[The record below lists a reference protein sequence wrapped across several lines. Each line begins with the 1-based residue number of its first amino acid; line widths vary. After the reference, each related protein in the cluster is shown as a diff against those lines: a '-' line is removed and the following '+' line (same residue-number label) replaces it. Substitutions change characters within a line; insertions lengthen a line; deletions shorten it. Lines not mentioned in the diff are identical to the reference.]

1 MKKILFAIVS
11 IFALAACVKEE
22 LPQSQQQIADGDKVT
37 LTFGVKVPEA
47 GSATRAMGDDNEEIS
62 RLDVIVFDNAGY
74 FVDAV
79 QATAV
84 ATDDVP
90 YDSETKTFKVS
101 LNSASRE
108 RRIHFVANA
117 DPAQI
122 AAIKGHEDAAISS
135 LVVSGTTDAYWQRM
149 VYGGIG
155 VDSDDFTAPADF
167 FGKDTRVIPLVRN
180 YAKITVTDSNA
191 TDAFELTGYKV
202 FNTRS
207 QGSVAAYDE
216 KVGQFVDFSKAPAEG
231 SGKLFAAKNYSEL
244 SNYTPLEKGELT
256 SSAAYTP
263 DPTYVRETSKNSPY
277 IIIKGNYTENGQTT
291 ECYYKLDF
299 ILDGVGGKA
308 NILRNFQ
315 YNFVINAVTKKGT
328 DEETAKNQTSGENGL
343 SFDAGTQSLLNIS
356 DGVGQ
361 LFVNATTVVLV
372 DGKPYDLKYK
382 YIPAITSPN
391 TTGNNQVTL
400 TGFSGGKVINT
411 YTPTTTEGIA
421 TVDGWSTITITPN
434 ALPTAGFETQEVVL
448 STPSGLART
457 VKFILMQPYA
467 MTVNAY
473 DGVEKDEEVDAALNE
488 DVWVDVAIPNNV
500 DASLFPL
507 EFVFETEKNSL
518 SPNASANTMPVRT
531 GESIIPGSDAEAN
544 TFGFVYT
551 LTKSAYDTCTTDAN
565 GNKVFTA
572 KFKTSKA
579 ANATKVYVYNPY
591 FALGNDRFRNP
602 SANYT
607 YDIEAVLGA
616 NAAVYGA
623 GQEVTLDITLPE
635 APAGVNVS
643 VETTGFSS
651 MQTRATGTYTT
662 NENGQ
667 VQLKMTTEA
676 WAGTRSVTVSCA
688 SQQPI
693 DNGWDNITYNAK
705 TVSVTPNKLYIP
717 EGSLKATTP
726 VSTGAVSVKVGSTT
740 ASETITFK
748 ADGTNNA
755 ATVTLAGLSE
765 NSAATMTLSYTNN
778 GATSTA
784 TTTVGAAM
792 SKETNDIR
800 FITRKDNQI
809 TVALNGN
816 AKSYYGEGHNVT
828 ATITIPDAST
838 LTLSV
843 DQIVSNYVTLTG
855 FEYITDNGYTSTT
868 NTSGSLVITLNLT
881 TSNWSGTNYTRSV
894 NVAALPSVTNET
906 EEITWTEGE
915 GDGSA
920 TVNTLY
926 IPAGNIIWESVGSNS
941 YNISLFR
948 TGSNSAIK
956 SNIARG
962 GSAGSNSSAITI
974 EKQANLSETEKLYLV
989 YTGRKSSDNRYTTAN
1004 SAITAKQAVEGTG
1017 STMKWTSN
1025 NTKPSY

>member
-1 MKKILFAIVS
+1 MIMKKILFAIVS

-22 LPQSQQQIADGDKVT
+22 LPQPQQQIADGDKVT

-84 ATDDVP
+84 ATDVP
-90 YDSETKTFKVS
+90 YDSDTKTFKVS

-155 VDSDDFTAPADF
+155 VDNASENYVAPTNF

-180 YAKITVTDSNA
+180 YAKITVTDSNED
-191 TDAFELTGYKV
+191 DAFELTGYKV

-231 SGKLFAAKNYSEL
+231 SGKLFAAKSYSEL

-256 SSAAYTP
+256 SSAAYTTN
-263 DPTYVRETSKNSPY
+263 PTYVRETSKNSPY
-277 IIIKGNYTENGQTT
+277 IIIQGTYAGETV
-291 ECYYKLDF
+291 YYKLDF

-308 NILRNFQ
+308 NILRNFE

-328 DEETAKNQTSGENGL
+328 DETTAMNQTSGENGL

-372 DGKPYDLKYK
+372 DNKPYDLKYK

-391 TTGNNQVTL
+391 ATGNNQVTL

-411 YTPTTTEGIA
+411 YTPTTTSGIA
-421 TVDGWSTITITPN
+421 TVDGWSTITITPK

-473 DGVEKDEEVDAALNE
+473 DGVEKDEEVPAALDK
-488 DVWVDVAIPNNV
+488 DVWIDVAIPNNV

-551 LTKSAYDTCTTDAN
+551 LTKSAYDACTTDAN

-591 FALGNDRFRNP
+591 FALGSDDFENSKDEKTLP
-602 SANYT
+602 ISVT
-607 YDIEAVLGA
+607 LSV
-616 NAAVYGA
+616 NASYYGA
-623 GQEVTLDITLPE
+623 GQTATATISLEGAPEGTAVDVEINGFTVTGVTEGSEVSTK
-635 APAGVNVS
+635 AVS
-643 VETTGFSS
+643 GKY
-651 MQTRATGTYTT
+651 ATDASGKI
-662 NENGQ
+662 
-667 VQLKMTTEA
+667 VLQLSTDS
-676 WAGTRSVTVSCA
+676 WAGTRSVTARREGTIETDTAIV
-688 SQQPI
+688 
-693 DNGWDNITYNAK
+693 TY
-705 TVSVTPNKLYIP
+705 TEGYQSVTENKLYIP
-717 EGSLKATTP
+717 AGSLSAANSSNKPSTTKE
-726 VSTGAVSVKVGSTT
+726 VTVKVGNTT
-740 ASETITFK
+740 ANEKIKFDYSNNQNSGIALSIPNL
-748 ADGTNNA
+748 ADNGSTS
-755 ATVTLAGLSE
+755 VTL
-765 NSAATMTLSYTNN
+765 TYTSSSK
-778 GATSTA
+778 TYTA
-784 TTTVGAAM
+784 TTTVADAM
-792 SKETNDIR
+792 SETPNTINFVAPITNLDLSNDTVSGLGSSNWTVSVYSDDTYSTQSRLGSQSNIKNNSKLNDI
-800 FITRKDNQI
+800 D
-809 TVALNGN
+809 
-816 AKSYYGEGHNVT
+816 
-828 ATITIPDAST
+828 
-838 LTLSV
+838 
-843 DQIVSNYVTLTG
+843 VSGKGL
-855 FEYITDNGYTSTT
+855 
-868 NTSGSLVITLNLT
+868 
-881 TSNWSGTNYTRSV
+881 
-894 NVAALPSVTNET
+894 
-906 EEITWTEGE
+906 TEGTVIYFRATRNNE
-915 GDGSA
+915 YRYFNA
-920 TVNTLY
+920 TVKDINDK
-926 IPAGNIIWESVGSNS
+926 
-941 YNISLFR
+941 SLPLEF
-948 TGSNSAIK
+948 T
-956 SNIARG
+956 
-962 GSAGSNSSAITI
+962 
-974 EKQANLSETEKLYLV
+974 
-989 YTGRKSSDNRYTTAN
+989 
-1004 SAITAKQAVEGTG
+1004 
-1017 STMKWTSN
+1017 
-1025 NTKPSY
+1025 

>member
-47 GSATRAMGDDNEEIS
+47 GSATRAMGNEKIS

-79 QATAV
+79 QATEV
-84 ATDDVP
+84 DTEVP
-90 YDSETKTFKVS
+90 YDSNIKTFKVS

-155 VDSDDFTAPADF
+155 VDSDDFTAPDDF
-167 FGKDTRVIPLVRN
+167 FGKDDRVIPLVRN
-180 YAKITVTDSNA
+180 YAKITVTDNNA

-216 KVGQFVDFSKAPAEG
+216 KVGQFVDFSKE
-231 SGKLFAAKNYSEL
+231 STVQNKLFAAKSYSEL

-256 SSAAYTP
+256 SSSYTT

-277 IIIKGNYTENGQTT
+277 IIIQGKYDGDEV
-291 ECYYKLDF
+291 YYKLDF

-308 NILRNFQ
+308 NILRNFE

-328 DEETAKNQTSGENGL
+328 DETTAMNQTSGENGL

-372 DGKPYDLKYK
+372 DSKPYDLKYK

-391 TTGNNQVTL
+391 TTGNDQITL

-421 TVDGWSTITITPN
+421 TVDGWSTITITPK
-434 ALPTAGFETQEVVL
+434 ALPTAGFETQDVVL
-448 STPSGLART
+448 STQSGLART

-473 DGVEKDEEVDAALNE
+473 DGGNTTINKEDKEVEAALNE

-507 EFVFETEKNSL
+507 EFVFETVKNSL
-518 SPNASANTMPVRT
+518 SPNAAANTMPVST

-551 LTKSAYDTCTTDAN
+551 LTKSAYDACATDAN

-591 FALGNDRFRNP
+591 FALGSDDFENSEPEYVKSISFSLRGSNLNGSNRAVTVTSTSGNWPQTFTLNSNG
-602 SANYT
+602 SATNYGPI
-607 YDIEAVLGA
+607 DISQYNLTDSS
-616 NAAVYGA
+616 
-623 GQEVTLDITLPE
+623 EVTIS
-635 APAGVNVS
+635 GSYN
-643 VETTGFSS
+643 
-651 MQTRATGTYTT
+651 RRGTNY
-662 NENGQ
+662 
-667 VQLKMTTEA
+667 
-676 WAGTRSVTVSCA
+676 SC
-688 SQQPI
+688 S
-693 DNGWDNITYNAK
+693 Y
-705 TVSVTPNKLYIP
+705 
-717 EGSLKATTP
+717 
-726 VSTGAVSVKVGSTT
+726 STT
-740 ASETITFK
+740 IGE
-748 ADGTNNA
+748 
-755 ATVTLAGLSE
+755 L
-765 NSAATMTLSYTNN
+765 N
-778 GATSTA
+778 GA
-784 TTTVGAAM
+784 
-792 SKETNDIR
+792 E
-800 FITRKDNQI
+800 
-809 TVALNGN
+809 
-816 AKSYYGEGHNVT
+816 
-828 ATITIPDAST
+828 
-838 LTLSV
+838 
-843 DQIVSNYVTLTG
+843 
-855 FEYITDNGYTSTT
+855 
-868 NTSGSLVITLNLT
+868 ITLNF
-881 TSNWSGTNYTRSV
+881 
-894 NVAALPSVTNET
+894 
-906 EEITWTEGE
+906 
-915 GDGSA
+915 
-920 TVNTLY
+920 
-926 IPAGNIIWESVGSNS
+926 ES
-941 YNISLFR
+941 
-948 TGSNSAIK
+948 
-956 SNIARG
+956 
-962 GSAGSNSSAITI
+962 
-974 EKQANLSETEKLYLV
+974 E
-989 YTGRKSSDNRYTTAN
+989 
-1004 SAITAKQAVEGTG
+1004 
-1017 STMKWTSN
+1017 
-1025 NTKPSY
+1025 

>member
-47 GSATRAMGDDNEEIS
+47 GSATRAMGNEKIS

-84 ATDDVP
+84 DTDVP
-90 YDSETKTFKVS
+90 YDSATKTFKVS

-122 AAIKGHEDAAISS
+122 EAIKGHEDAAISS

-155 VDSDDFTAPADF
+155 VDSDDFTAPDDF
-167 FGKDTRVIPLVRN
+167 FGKDDRVIPLVRN

-216 KVGQFVDFSKAPAEG
+216 KVGQFVDFSKESTVQNKP
-231 SGKLFAAKNYSEL
+231 FAAKSYSEL

-256 SSAAYTP
+256 SSSAYTTA
-263 DPTYVRETSKNSPY
+263 PTYVRETSKNSPY
-277 IIIKGNYTENGQTT
+277 IIIQGTYAGETV
-291 ECYYKLDF
+291 YYKLDF

-308 NILRNFQ
+308 NILRNFE
-315 YNFVINAVTKKGT
+315 YNFVIKAVTKKGT
-328 DEETAKNQTSGENGL
+328 DETTAMNQTSGENGL

-372 DGKPYDLKYK
+372 DNKPYDLKYK
-382 YIPAITSPN
+382 YIPDITSPN
-391 TTGNNQVTL
+391 TTGNNQVKL
-400 TGFSGGKVINT
+400 TGFSGGKVIDT
-411 YTPTTTEGIA
+411 FTPTTPEGIA
-421 TVDGWSTITITPN
+421 TVDGWSTITITPK
-434 ALPTAGFETQEVVL
+434 ALPTAGFETQDVVL
-448 STPSGLART
+448 STQSGLART
-457 VKFILMQPYA
+457 VKFILTQPYA

-473 DGVEKDEEVDAALNE
+473 DGGNTTINKEDKEVEAALNE

-507 EFVFETEKNSL
+507 EFVFETVKNSL
-518 SPNASANTMPVRT
+518 SPNAAANTMPVST

-591 FALGNDRFRNP
+591 FALGSDLFRNP
-602 SANYT
+602 RASYT

-623 GQEVTLDITLPE
+623 GHEVTLDITLPE

-643 VETTGFSS
+643 VETIGFDN

-662 NENGQ
+662 DENGQ
-667 VQLKMTTEA
+667 VKLTMTTAA

-693 DNGWDNITYNAK
+693 NNGWDDITYNEK
-705 TVSVTPNKLYIP
+705 TVSVTPNKLMIP
-717 EGSLKATTP
+717 AGSFKATP
-726 VSTGAVSVKVGSTT
+726 VPTNAVSVTVDGTQ
-740 ASETITFK
+740 AGTIAFN

-755 ATVTLAGLSE
+755 ATVTIPGLSE
-765 NSAATMTLSYTNN
+765 SGTETMTLSYTDASGVPYAASTTVAAAKSDAEDNISFEVDYVETLNINN
-778 GATSTA
+778 ITVTELGNNQRTIYIYSDDDYADANKLGNADGYNVYNNNKLSSNPISISEKNLTATS
-784 TTTVGAAM
+784 V
-792 SKETNDIR
+792 IYFR
-800 FITRKDNQI
+800 FSRGNGYRYANA
-809 TVALNGN
+809 TVAEINSGN
-816 AKSYYGEGHNVT
+816 
-828 ATITIPDAST
+828 
-838 LTLSV
+838 
-843 DQIVSNYVTLTG
+843 
-855 FEYITDNGYTSTT
+855 
-868 NTSGSLVITLNLT
+868 ITLRFTQN
-881 TSNWSGTNYTRSV
+881 
-894 NVAALPSVTNET
+894 P
-906 EEITWTEGE
+906 
-915 GDGSA
+915 
-920 TVNTLY
+920 
-926 IPAGNIIWESVGSNS
+926 
-941 YNISLFR
+941 
-948 TGSNSAIK
+948 
-956 SNIARG
+956 
-962 GSAGSNSSAITI
+962 
-974 EKQANLSETEKLYLV
+974 
-989 YTGRKSSDNRYTTAN
+989 
-1004 SAITAKQAVEGTG
+1004 
-1017 STMKWTSN
+1017 
-1025 NTKPSY
+1025 

>member
-1 MKKILFAIVS
+1 MIMKKILFAIVS

-22 LPQSQQQIADGDKVT
+22 LTQPQQQIADGDKVT

-84 ATDDVP
+84 ATDVP
-90 YDSETKTFKVS
+90 YDSNTKTFKVS

-155 VDSDDFTAPADF
+155 VDNASENYVAPTNF

-180 YAKITVTDSNA
+180 YAKITVTDNNT
-191 TDAFELTGYKV
+191 TDAFTLTGYKV

-231 SGKLFAAKNYSEL
+231 SGKLFAAKSYSEL

-256 SSAAYTP
+256 SSAAYTT

-277 IIIKGNYTENGQTT
+277 IIIQGKYDGDEV
-291 ECYYKLDF
+291 YYKLDF

-308 NILRNFQ
+308 NILRNFE
-315 YNFVINAVTKKGT
+315 YNFVIKAVTKKGT
-328 DEETAKNQTSGENGL
+328 DETTAKNQTSGENGL

-372 DGKPYDLKYK
+372 DNKPYDLKYK

-391 TTGNNQVTL
+391 ATGNNQVTL

-411 YTPTTTEGIA
+411 YTPTTTSGIA
-421 TVDGWSTITITPN
+421 TVDGWSTITITPK

-473 DGVEKDEEVDAALNE
+473 DGVEKDEEVPAALDK

-518 SPNASANTMPVRT
+518 SPNAAANTMPVRT

-551 LTKSAYDTCTTDAN
+551 LTKSAYDNDCTTDAN
-565 GNKVFTA
+565 GNKVFIA

-602 SANYT
+602 RASYT

-635 APAGVNVS
+635 APEGVS
-643 VETTGFSS
+643 VSVVTTGFNG
-651 MQTRATGTYTT
+651 MQTRATGTFAT

-693 DNGWDNITYNAK
+693 NNGWDNITYNAK
-705 TVSVTPNKLYIP
+705 TVSVTPNKLMIP
-717 EGSLKATTP
+717 AASFEATP
-726 VSTGAVSVKVGSTT
+726 VPTGAVSVKVGGTQ
-740 ASETITFK
+740 AGTITFN

-755 ATVTLAGLSE
+755 AIVTIPGLTTES
-765 NSAATMTLSYTNN
+765 SDADITLSYTDA
-778 GATSTA
+778 GVPYKAS
-784 TTTVGAAM
+784 TTVAA
-792 SKETNDIR
+792 
-800 FITRKDNQI
+800 
-809 TVALNGN
+809 
-816 AKSYYGEGHNVT
+816 AKSAERNNISFAVDYVKNLSFSLKSDTLNRSDREVT
-828 ATITIPDAST
+828 
-838 LTLSV
+838 V
-843 DQIVSNYVTLTG
+843 
-855 FEYITDNGYTSTT
+855 
-868 NTSGSLVITLNLT
+868 TSGDWSQKITLKK
-881 TSNWSGTNYTRSV
+881 
-894 NVAALPSVTNET
+894 
-906 EEITWTEGE
+906 
-915 GDGSA
+915 DGSA
-920 TVNTLY
+920 TNFSSSDMSKYKLT
-926 IPAGNIIWESVGSNS
+926 
-941 YNISLFR
+941 
-948 TGSNSAIK
+948 
-956 SNIARG
+956 
-962 GSAGSNSSAITI
+962 NSSIVTI
-974 EKQANLSETEKLYLV
+974 SGNY
-989 YTGRKSSDNRYTTAN
+989 R
-1004 SAITAKQAVEGTG
+1004 
-1017 STMKWTSN
+1017 SN
-1025 NTKPSY
+1025 NITYSCNYSTTIGELNGKEITLDFTWSW

>member
-1 MKKILFAIVS
+1 MIMKKILFAIVS

-22 LPQSQQQIADGDKVT
+22 LPQPQQQIADGDKVT

-84 ATDDVP
+84 ATDVP
-90 YDSETKTFKVS
+90 YDSDTKTFKVS

-180 YAKITVTDSNA
+180 YAKITVTDNNT
-191 TDAFELTGYKV
+191 TDAFTLTGYKV

-231 SGKLFAAKNYSEL
+231 SGKRFAAKSYSEL

-256 SSAAYTP
+256 SSAAYTT

-299 ILDGVGGKA
+299 IIDGVGGKA

-328 DEETAKNQTSGENGL
+328 DETTAKNQTSGENGL

-372 DGKPYDLKYK
+372 DNKPYDLKYK

-391 TTGNNQVTL
+391 ATGNNQVTL

-411 YTPTTTEGIA
+411 YTPTTTSGIA
-421 TVDGWSTITITPN
+421 TVDGWSTITITPK

-473 DGVEKDEEVDAALNE
+473 DGGNTQINKEDKEVPAALDK

-507 EFVFETEKNSL
+507 EFVFETVKNSL

-551 LTKSAYDTCTTDAN
+551 LTKSAYDACTTDAN
-565 GNKVFTA
+565 GNKVFIA

-591 FALGNDRFRNP
+591 FALGNDLFRNP
-602 SANYT
+602 RASYT

-635 APAGVNVS
+635 APEGVS
-643 VETTGFSS
+643 VSVVTTGFNG
-651 MQTRATGTYTT
+651 MQTRATGTFAT

-676 WAGTRSVTVSCA
+676 WAGTRSVIVSCA

-693 DNGWDNITYNAK
+693 SNGWDNITYNAK

-809 TVALNGN
+809 TVALNGD
-816 AKSYYGEGHNVT
+816 AKSYYGEDHEVT
-828 ATITIPDAST
+828 AKITIPDASALT
-838 LTLSV
+838 PTLSV
-843 DQIVSNYVTLTG
+843 GQIVSNYVTLTG

-906 EEITWTEGE
+906 EEITWTG
-915 GDGSA
+915 GNDSA
-920 TVNTLY
+920 PVNTLY
-926 IPAGNIIWESVGSNS
+926 IPAGNIKWEQSGGTV
-941 YNISLFR
+941 SLR
-948 TGSNSAIK
+948 I
-956 SNIARG
+956 R
-962 GSAGSNSSAITI
+962 
-974 EKQANLSETEKLYLV
+974 
-989 YTGRKSSDNRYTTAN
+989 
-1004 SAITAKQAVEGTG
+1004 
-1017 STMKWTSN
+1017 TSN
-1025 NTKPSY
+1025 NNANNDTNLGDIGNNKTTENYGKEVEITGLTENDTRKFYVRYSSGRTTYYSNKTFTCAEIKNGVSGLRWQTSRPN

>member
-1 MKKILFAIVS
+1 MIMKKILFAIVS

-22 LPQSQQQIADGDKVT
+22 LPQPQQQIADGDKVT

-47 GSATRAMGDDNEEIS
+47 GSATRAMGSEVIS

-79 QATAV
+79 QATEV
-84 ATDDVP
+84 ATEVP
-90 YDSETKTFKVS
+90 YDSNTKTFKVS

-122 AAIKGHEDAAISS
+122 AAIRGHEDAAISS

-180 YAKITVTDSNA
+180 YAKITVTDNNA
-191 TDAFELTGYKV
+191 DDAFELTGYKV

-216 KVGQFVDFSKAPAEG
+216 KVGQFVDFSKALAEG
-231 SGKLFAAKNYSEL
+231 SDKLFAAKSYSEL

-256 SSAAYTP
+256 SSAAYTTA
-263 DPTYVRETSKNSPY
+263 PTYVRETSKNSPY
-277 IIIKGNYTENGQTT
+277 IIIQGTYDGGEPV
-291 ECYYKLDF
+291 YYKLDF

-308 NILRNFQ
+308 NILRNFE

-372 DGKPYDLKYK
+372 DNKPYDLKYK
-382 YIPAITSPN
+382 YIPDITLPN
-391 TTGNNQVTL
+391 TTGNNQIKL
-400 TGFSGGKVINT
+400 TGFSGGKVIDT

-421 TVDGWSTITITPN
+421 TIDGWSTITITPK

-448 STPSGLART
+448 STTSGLART

-473 DGVEKDEEVDAALNE
+473 DGGNTTINKEDKEVEAALNE

-507 EFVFETEKNSL
+507 EFVFETVKNSL
-518 SPNASANTMPVRT
+518 SPNAAANTMPVRT
-531 GESIIPGSDAEAN
+531 GESIIPSQDAGAN

-551 LTKSAYDTCTTDAN
+551 LTKSAYDACATDAN

-591 FALGNDRFRNP
+591 FALGNDRFHNP
-602 SANYT
+602 RASYI

-623 GQEVTLDITLPE
+623 GHEVTLDITLPE
-635 APAGVNVS
+635 APAGVSVS
-643 VETTGFSS
+643 VETTGFDN
-651 MQTRATGTYTT
+651 MKTRATGTYTT
-662 NENGQ
+662 DENGQ
-667 VQLKMTTEA
+667 VKLSLRTTA
-676 WAGTRSVTVSCA
+676 WAGTRTVTVSCA

-693 DNGWDNITYNAK
+693 DNGWDDITYRAK
-705 TVSVTPNKLYIP
+705 TVSVTPSKLIIP
-717 EGSLKATTP
+717 AGSFKATP
-726 VSTGAVSVKVGSTT
+726 VPTGAVSVKVGNTT
-740 ASETITFK
+740 ASETITFN

-755 ATVTLAGLSE
+755 ATVTIPGLANE
-765 NSAATMTLSYTNN
+765 NSDANITLSYTHGSGNTY
-778 GATSTA
+778 AAS
-784 TTTVGAAM
+784 TTVA
-792 SKETNDIR
+792 
-800 FITRKDNQI
+800 
-809 TVALNGN
+809 N
-816 AKSYYGEGHNVT
+816 AKSSKEDN
-828 ATITIPDAST
+828 ITFT
-838 LTLSV
+838 V
-843 DQIVSNYVTLTG
+843 QYVTVLKIGNIDSATAPNNRLSTSRQVTIYTADQLELSTRNFTTSG
-855 FEYITDNGYTSTT
+855 PSDNSDITVSEELKLKANDMIYFKFTRNNTTYYASIKISDLNRGSGQSLDFTTT
-868 NTSGSLVITLNLT
+868 NPL
-881 TSNWSGTNYTRSV
+881 
-894 NVAALPSVTNET
+894 
-906 EEITWTEGE
+906 
-915 GDGSA
+915 
-920 TVNTLY
+920 
-926 IPAGNIIWESVGSNS
+926 
-941 YNISLFR
+941 
-948 TGSNSAIK
+948 
-956 SNIARG
+956 
-962 GSAGSNSSAITI
+962 
-974 EKQANLSETEKLYLV
+974 
-989 YTGRKSSDNRYTTAN
+989 
-1004 SAITAKQAVEGTG
+1004 
-1017 STMKWTSN
+1017 
-1025 NTKPSY
+1025 

>member
-1 MKKILFAIVS
+1 M
-11 IFALAACVKEE
+11 
-22 LPQSQQQIADGDKVT
+22 
-37 LTFGVKVPEA
+37 
-47 GSATRAMGDDNEEIS
+47 GSEKIS

-79 QATAV
+79 QATEV
-84 ATDDVP
+84 ATEVP
-90 YDSETKTFKVS
+90 YDSDTKTFKVS

-117 DPAQI
+117 DPTQI

-155 VDSDDFTAPADF
+155 VDSDDFTAPDEF
-167 FGKDTRVIPLVRN
+167 FGKDPRVIPLVRN
-180 YAKITVTDSNA
+180 YAKITVTDNNT
-191 TDAFELTGYKV
+191 TDAFTLTGYKV

-231 SGKLFAAKNYSEL
+231 SGKLFAAKSYSEL

-256 SSAAYTP
+256 SSLAYTT
-263 DPTYVRETSKNSPY
+263 DPTYVRETSKNAPY

-328 DEETAKNQTSGENGL
+328 DETTAMNQTSGENGL

-372 DGKPYDLKYK
+372 DNKPYDLKYK

-391 TTGNNQVTL
+391 ATGNNQVTL

-411 YTPTTTEGIA
+411 YTPTTTSGIA
-421 TVDGWSTITITPN
+421 TVDGWSTITITPK

-473 DGVEKDEEVDAALNE
+473 DGGNTQINKEDKEVPAALDK

-507 EFVFETEKNSL
+507 EFVFETAKNSL
-518 SPNASANTMPVRT
+518 SPNAAANTMPVRT

-602 SANYT
+602 PASYI

-635 APAGVNVS
+635 APEGVSVNV
-643 VETTGFSS
+643 VATGFNG
-651 MQTRATGTYTT
+651 MQTRATATYTT
-662 NENGQ
+662 DENGQ

-676 WAGTRSVTVSCA
+676 WAGTRSVAVSCA

-693 DNGWDNITYNAK
+693 NNGWDNITYDAK
-705 TVSVTPNKLYIP
+705 TVSVTPNKLMIP
-717 EGSLKATTP
+717 AASFEATP
-726 VSTGAVSVKVGSTT
+726 VPTGAVSVKVGGTQ
-740 ASETITFK
+740 AGTITFN
-748 ADGTNNA
+748 ADDGTNNA
-755 ATVTLAGLSE
+755 AIVTIPGLTTES
-765 NSAATMTLSYTNN
+765 SDADITLSYTDAGVPYKASTTVAAAKSAERNNISFAVAYWTGSFELTVKAGTNFSRNNNTTIRIYADESRKEELGYVSIKNN
-778 GATSTA
+778 GSAK
-784 TTTVGAAM
+784 VNINI
-792 SKETNDIR
+792 ETKHKLTEDSLIY
-800 FITRKDNQI
+800 FYGTRSSNGVTYTCNQSAKISELYSNRSI
-809 TVALNGN
+809 TVDLKN
-816 AKSYYGEGHNVT
+816 
-828 ATITIPDAST
+828 
-838 LTLSV
+838 
-843 DQIVSNYVTLTG
+843 
-855 FEYITDNGYTSTT
+855 
-868 NTSGSLVITLNLT
+868 
-881 TSNWSGTNYTRSV
+881 
-894 NVAALPSVTNET
+894 
-906 EEITWTEGE
+906 
-915 GDGSA
+915 
-920 TVNTLY
+920 
-926 IPAGNIIWESVGSNS
+926 
-941 YNISLFR
+941 
-948 TGSNSAIK
+948 
-956 SNIARG
+956 
-962 GSAGSNSSAITI
+962 
-974 EKQANLSETEKLYLV
+974 
-989 YTGRKSSDNRYTTAN
+989 
-1004 SAITAKQAVEGTG
+1004 
-1017 STMKWTSN
+1017 
-1025 NTKPSY
+1025 

>member
-84 ATDDVP
+84 ATDVP
-90 YDSETKTFKVS
+90 YDSNTMTFKVE

-180 YAKITVTDSNA
+180 YAKITVTDNNA
-191 TDAFELTGYKV
+191 DDAFELTGYKV

-216 KVGQFVDFSKAPAEG
+216 KVGQFVDFSKALAEG
-231 SGKLFAAKNYSEL
+231 SDKLFAAKSYSEL

-256 SSAAYTP
+256 SSAYTTA
-263 DPTYVRETSKNSPY
+263 PTYVRETSKDSPY
-277 IIIKGNYTENGQTT
+277 IIIQGTYDGGEPV
-291 ECYYKLDF
+291 YYKLDF

-308 NILRNFQ
+308 NILRNFE

-372 DGKPYDLKYK
+372 DNKPYDLKYK
-382 YIPAITSPN
+382 YIPDITSPN
-391 TTGNNQVTL
+391 TTGNDQIKL
-400 TGFSGGKVINT
+400 TGFSGGKVIDT

-421 TVDGWSTITITPN
+421 TVDGWSTITITPK
-434 ALPTAGFETQEVVL
+434 ALPTAGFETQDVIL
-448 STPSGLART
+448 STSSGLART

-467 MTVNAY
+467 MSVNAY
-473 DGVEKDEEVDAALNE
+473 DGGNTQINKEDKEVDAALNE

-507 EFVFETEKNSL
+507 EFVFETVKNSL
-518 SPNASANTMPVRT
+518 SPDASANTMPVRT
-531 GESIIPGSDAEAN
+531 GESIIPGPDAEAN

-551 LTKSAYDTCTTDAN
+551 LTKSAYDACTTDAN

-572 KFKTSKA
+572 KFKTSKQA
-579 ANATKVYVYNPY
+579 SATTVYVYNPY
-591 FALGNDRFRNP
+591 FALGSDLFRNP
-602 SANYT
+602 RASYT

-623 GQEVTLDITLPE
+623 DHDVTLDITLPE

-643 VETTGFSS
+643 VETTGFDNT
-651 MQTRATGTYTT
+651 QTRATGTYTT
-662 NENGQ
+662 DENGQ
-667 VQLKMTTEA
+667 VKLTMKTTE

-693 DNGWDNITYNAK
+693 NNGWDNITYNAK
-705 TVSVTPNKLYIP
+705 TVSVTPNKLMIP
-717 EGSLKATTP
+717 AGSFMATP
-726 VSTGAVSVKVGSTT
+726 VPTGAVSVKVGSTT
-740 ASETITFK
+740 ASETITFN

-755 ATVTLAGLSE
+755 ATVTIPGLSE
-765 NSAATMTLSYTNN
+765 SGAEAMTLSYTNASGVPYAASTTVAAAKSVETDNISFEVAYVETLNINNITVTGLGNNSQRTIYIYSDDDYADANKLGNAN
-778 GATSTA
+778 GYNVYNNYKLSNSSIDISGKNLTATS
-784 TTTVGAAM
+784 V
-792 SKETNDIR
+792 IYFR
-800 FITRKDNQI
+800 FSRSGSYRYAKA
-809 TVALNGN
+809 TVAEINSGN
-816 AKSYYGEGHNVT
+816 
-828 ATITIPDAST
+828 
-838 LTLSV
+838 
-843 DQIVSNYVTLTG
+843 
-855 FEYITDNGYTSTT
+855 
-868 NTSGSLVITLNLT
+868 ITLNFT
-881 TSNWSGTNYTRSV
+881 TS
-894 NVAALPSVTNET
+894 L
-906 EEITWTEGE
+906 
-915 GDGSA
+915 
-920 TVNTLY
+920 
-926 IPAGNIIWESVGSNS
+926 
-941 YNISLFR
+941 
-948 TGSNSAIK
+948 
-956 SNIARG
+956 
-962 GSAGSNSSAITI
+962 
-974 EKQANLSETEKLYLV
+974 
-989 YTGRKSSDNRYTTAN
+989 
-1004 SAITAKQAVEGTG
+1004 
-1017 STMKWTSN
+1017 
-1025 NTKPSY
+1025 